1 MFYLDEWEFES
12 EEVIEVGAEEETELG
27 AEAGEAENRCTIFK

>member
-1 MFYLDEWEFES
+1 MFYSDEWVVES
-12 EEVIEVGAEEETELG
+12 EEEIEVGAEEETELG